1 MQFYRTYQK
10 CGESEKKWTSY
21 MSEKKKAAKQR
32 RELRQTGG
40 GPPPCDLTPLE
51 ETVVGIIG
59 DTPIDGIPGGI
70 DIAEDT
76 EERPTPEFEAESP
89 GPSQV
94 TDSRRSCQGKC
105 GSGADPGNISKESP
119 NCLGISNI
127 FPGEGSNVFL
137 SINTHM

>member
-1 MQFYRTYQK
+1 
-10 CGESEKKWTSY
+10 
-21 MSEKKKAAKQR
+21 MSETKKKAAKQR

-76 EERPTPEFEAESP
+76 EERPAPEFEAESP
-89 GPSQV
+89 GPSHV

-105 GSGADPGNISKESP
+105 GSGADPDNISTESS
-119 NCLGISNI
+119 GISKI
-127 FPGEGSNVFL
+127 FPGEGSNVF
-137 SINTHM
+137 